1 MGKTLKTSSAR
12 CSGDTIG
19 KILANQAR
27 KTGIRRVRCN
37 TAARVQGVGANPL
50 LCEYTYSK
58 MKFSLLYIPVRVIGA
73 QSWCLVELQFFDRC
87 NYEFYSL
94 FFSKV

>member
-12 CSGDTIG
+12 RSGDTIG
-19 KILANQAR
+19 KILPNLAR
-27 KTGIRRVRCN
+27 KIGIRQVTCN
-37 TAARVQGVGANPL
+37 TAARVPVQGVGANPL

-73 QSWCLVELQFFDRC
+73 
-87 NYEFYSL
+87 
-94 FFSKV
+94 